1 MKVSARNVFEGTVTR
16 VHRGTV
22 NAEVVVTLPG
32 GTELVAIVTNDAV
45 AELGLAPGVAAS
57 AVIKASNVILGVPA

>member
-32 GTELVAIVTNDAV
+32 GTELVAIVTNDVVGPLYLERLRAK
-45 AELGLAPGVAAS
+45 LMS
-57 AVIKASNVILGVPA
+57 VIQAGQRARIQ